1 MGWQDAPVAGAAPP
15 AAAQPK
21 WASAPVA
28 NDAPAV
34 SDSPLTD
41 RANQMGQNVG
51 DAVKGSALYGAAD
64 IGGSGALNLMG
75 KIVSG
80 YHGLLKLATGQGLD
94 AAADTVNSDRAAMH
108 TDADSPGAQ
117 KVRDALNTVATPFNA
132 VAKPIDKGVNNLP
145 NGLQTAV
152 HAGEEAI
159 PDIATVMGAGAAGNA
174 AKAADAGAVVE
185 GAMKPS
191 EADALSTVKAAG
203 YKTLPSD
210 VQARMGPNPTV
221 VQSAVEGTGGAALRR
236 DFQLQNQGLTQK
248 LAAQDIGIPE
258 KPKLTPA
265 DYDAAGVPHKKTYT
279 DTGNIVDM
287 SKPSQSVQQAL
298 TDISTDQTPQG
309 MVQPKI
315 RNQITRVQNAMAT
328 GNYSGPQAI
337 KDISWFRQNGARD
350 VADAIENEVGDQLA
364 KNGNPAQLAA
374 FQNARTQFAK
384 IQNYQDATTGGVV
397 DAQDFKRLTEK
408 SPHLLTGNA
417 KIIAQAGGELPGLTR
432 LPTAQAPASALDR
445 ALGLVKL
452 GTVVPK
458 LAEVAAGKI
467 GGSDMFQN
475 GMGRAMTPTEQ
486 SYVPTYGKKAAPPSQ
501 SFELQT
507 PPGAA
512 GSPPR
517 QGEIPLPQGRAAA
530 PKLDLTPPEGSTG
543 VEPRQL
549 GMEIAQ
555 GRPLDEQKLNL
566 QPSPGEFEPHQ
577 PQLFEDAR
585 APKKAKKR
593 GKD

>member
-1 MGWQDAPVAGAAPP
+1 MPFVPDKPVSHFVPDAPP
-15 AAAQPK
+15 A
-21 WASAPVA
+21 V
-28 NDAPAV
+28 DAPPAEP
-34 SDSPLTD
+34 SLMDK
-41 RANQMGQNVG
+41 ANKMGQNLG
-51 DAVKGSALYGAAD
+51 DAVKSSPLYGAAD

-94 AAADTVNSDRAAMH
+94 DAADTVNSDRAAMH
-108 TDADSPGAQ
+108 TEATSPGAQ
-117 KVRDALNTVATPFNA
+117 KVKGALGA
-132 VAKPIDKGVNNLP
+132 VAQPFEAAAAPIDRAVNSLP
-145 NGLQTAV
+145 NGAQTVV
-152 HAGEEAI
+152 HGAEEAI
-159 PDIATVMGAGAAGNA
+159 PDVASVLPLGAVARA
-174 AKAADAGAVVE
+174 AKAADAGAVIE

-191 EADALSTVKAAG
+191 EADALGTVQGAG

-210 VQARMGPNPTV
+210 VQARMGPTPTV
-221 VQSAVEGTGGAALRR
+221 GQSVVEGAGGAALRR
-236 DFQLQNQGLTQK
+236 DIQLQNQGLTQK

-265 DYDAAGVPHKKTYT
+265 DYDAAGVPHGKTYT
-279 DTGNIVDM
+279 DTGKVVDM
-287 SKPSQSVQQAL
+287 SKPSPGVQQAL

-315 RNQITRVQNAMAT
+315 RNQINRVQNAMAT

-350 VADAIENEVGDQLA
+350 VANAIESEVGDQLA
-364 KNGNPAQLAA
+364 KQGQTGQLAK

-408 SPHLLTGNA
+408 APHLLTGNA

-432 LPTAQAPASALDR
+432 LPTAQAPGSALDR
-445 ALGLVKL
+445 VLHASKIL
-452 GTVVPK
+452 TVVPK
-458 LAEVAAGKI
+458 VAEMVAGKI
-467 GGSDMFQN
+467 GNSEAFQ
-475 GMGRAMTPTEQ
+475 GGRGMTPTEQ

-501 SFELQT
+501 AFELNSPEGQ
-507 PPGAA
+507 A
-512 GSPPR
+512 GRAP
-517 QGEIPLPQGRAAA
+517 QQLGMEIAQGRPAA
-530 PKLDLTPPEGSTG
+530 PNLDLAPPEGNVG
-543 VEPRQL
+543 VNPTQL

-555 GRPLDEQKLNL
+555 GRPLDEQRLTLK
-566 QPSPGEFEPHQ
+566 PTEGEYEPHQ

-585 APKKAKKR
+585 SPKKAKKR